1 MPQDCGYE
9 FERTLI
15 WQTVEGDMAGTDEAD
30 DNRLIGR
37 MPRPARRSAVGDA
50 RGPCGD
56 ADRDDGDCDS
66 DGDSDEAPHDQEIDA
81 VTRLMGFLRGT
92 DDA

>member
-1 MPQDCGYE
+1 
-9 FERTLI
+9 
-15 WQTVEGDMAGTDEAD
+15 MAGTDEAD

-37 MPRPARRSAVGDA
+37 MPRPARRSAVGGA
-50 RGPCGD
+50 RAPRGD
-56 ADRDDGDCDS
+56 ADLGAGDS
-66 DGDSDEAPHDQEIDA
+66 DGDSDGDEAPDDQEIDA